1 MLIFSLFALAA
12 AQDDKTN
19 FLRLWSTTAG
29 LPDGT
34 LLLLEIHSKYKQQ
47 LLQALNELGPNA
59 KTDPFK
65 DLEEAAACIVAKGN
79 GRDQI
84 KN

>member
-1 MLIFSLFALAA
+1 MPIFSLFALAA

-19 FLRLWSTTAG
+19 LLRLWSTVG
-29 LPDGT
+29 NLPDGP
-34 LLLLEIHSKYKQQ
+34 LLMLEIHSKYQQ
-47 LLQALNELGPNA
+47 QIFQAVNELGPNA
-59 KTDPFK
+59 QTGPFK

-79 GRDQI
+79 DRDQI